1 MANILTAIKSIVEF
15 TDLSIQNITDGSN
28 RMNNMG
34 EGLEDYIKS
43 AFSDTLNETNK
54 AKKIEKISKT
64 FSYTGNKNNPPD
76 MMLRGGDAIEVKKK
90 ESSSSS
96 LQLNSSHPKSKL
108 LATNT
113 RINKTCAE
121 CENWNIKD
129 LIYAVGYV
137 KSKQLKSLWMVYGDC
152 YAANDETYQKVEDK
166 IKTSISNLGDLDINE
181 STNELSGV
189 RNIDP
194 LNITYLRVRGMW
206 IVENP
211 AKVFDY
217 VFEYDK
223 SAKFQL
229 VCLMSKNKYD
239 SFLQNDRELLH
250 QVNGLDIKDVKIR
263 NPNNSADLL
272 NAKLITYK
280 VV

>member
-1 MANILTAIKSIVEF
+1 MKLIRL
-15 TDLSIQNITDGSN
+15 
-28 RMNNMG
+28 
-34 EGLEDYIKS
+34 
-43 AFSDTLNETNK
+43 
-54 AKKIEKISKT
+54 KKIEKISKT

>member
-96 LQLNSSHPKSKL
+96 LQLNSSHPKSK
-108 LATNT
+108 
-113 RINKTCAE
+113 
-121 CENWNIKD
+121 
-129 LIYAVGYV
+129 
-137 KSKQLKSLWMVYGDC
+137 
-152 YAANDETYQKVEDK
+152 
-166 IKTSISNLGDLDINE
+166 
-181 STNELSGV
+181 
-189 RNIDP
+189 
-194 LNITYLRVRGMW
+194 
-206 IVENP
+206 
-211 AKVFDY
+211 
-217 VFEYDK
+217 
-223 SAKFQL
+223 
-229 VCLMSKNKYD
+229 
-239 SFLQNDRELLH
+239 
-250 QVNGLDIKDVKIR
+250 
-263 NPNNSADLL
+263 
-272 NAKLITYK
+272 
-280 VV
+280 